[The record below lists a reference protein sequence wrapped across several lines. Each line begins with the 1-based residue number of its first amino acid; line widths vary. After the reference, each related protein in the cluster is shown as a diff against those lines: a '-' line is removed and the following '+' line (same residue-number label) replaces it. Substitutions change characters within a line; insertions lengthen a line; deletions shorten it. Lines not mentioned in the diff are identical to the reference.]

1 MKSNTNKKVRLTSY
15 LKPYWICAIIS
26 PLLMVVEVLVDLMQ
40 PTLMA
45 AIVDEGVKLGNME
58 VIIST
63 GIRMLLLVILGGLA
77 GVAAAGFASTAAQS
91 YGNDLRV
98 DVYKKVMSLSLE
110 QTDKFTTGSLVTRLT
125 NDITITQDLVSMVL
139 RMFVRAPLNF
149 IGSIVLAVSL
159 DIHFGVVLALA
170 LPLQLLMI
178 AIILFKASPLFGK
191 VQTKLDKVNSV
202 VQENV
207 TGARV
212 VKAYVREE
220 HEIGRFDA
228 ANADLRDTN
237 LKVQRLMATLSPI
250 MMLIMNAAVIAV
262 ILVGNGQV
270 SLGNMEVGQI
280 MAAISYIT
288 QTLMSLMMVSMMFQ
302 TISRARASAARVRE
316 VLECDPVIMSG
327 SKTPVHKEGSVEFE
341 NVSFHY
347 PGTKGRPVLNNI
359 SLKIKPG
366 ENVSI
371 LGATGSGKTSLVN
384 LITRFYDVNEG
395 AVYVDGMDVRD
406 WKLGDLRSHI
416 AFVLQKSELFSGT
429 VMDNIRWGRE
439 DATDE
444 EVIAAAKIAQAD
456 EFITGFVDGYY
467 TVIGEK
473 GASLSGG
480 QKQRISIARAILRKP
495 EILIFDDSTSALDL
509 GTEARLRKALKENLT
524 DTTVITIAQRI
535 ASVMTSDRIAVIEN
549 GSIVGCD
556 THEKLMESCPAYID
570 IYNSQLK
577 REENQNG

>member
-1 MKSNTNKKVRLTSY
+1 MKSNISKKIKLTSY
-15 LKPYWICAIIS
+15 LKPYWLFAMIA

-45 AIVDEGVKLGNME
+45 TIVDEGVALGNMD
-58 VIIST
+58 VILST
-63 GIRMLLLVILGGLA
+63 GLRMLLLVIVGGLA
-77 GVAAAGFASTAAQS
+77 GVAAAGFASYAAQS

-149 IGSIVLAVSL
+149 LGSIVLAISL
-159 DIHFGVVLALA
+159 DVHFGFVLALA
-170 LPLQLLMI
+170 LPLQLIII
-178 AIILFKASPLFGK
+178 AVILFKASPLFGK

-237 LKVQRLMATLSPI
+237 LKVQRLMATLAPI

-262 ILVGNGQV
+262 ILVGNNQV
-270 SLGNMEVGQI
+270 SFGNMEVGQI

-316 VLECDPVIMSG
+316 VLACDPVILSG
-327 SKTPVHKEGSVEFE
+327 SDTPVHKEGSVEFH

-347 PGTKGRPVLNNI
+347 PGTKGRPVLSNI
-359 SLKIKPG
+359 NLKIKPG

-406 WKLGDLRSHI
+406 WKLGELRSHI

-456 EFITGFVDGYY
+456 EFITGFVDGYH

-480 QKQRISIARAILRKP
+480 QKQRLSIARAILRKP

-556 THEKLMESCPAYID
+556 THESLMESCPAYID

-577 REENQNG
+577 REEEQNG

>member
-1 MKSNTNKKVRLTSY
+1 MNTDKKGKKVRLTAY
-15 LKPYWICAIIS
+15 LKPYWVCALIA

-45 AIVDEGVKLGNME
+45 TIVDDGVALGNME
-58 VIIST
+58 VILST

-77 GVAAAGFASTAAQS
+77 GVAAAGFASVAAQS

-98 DVYKKVMSLSLE
+98 DVYQKVMSLSLE
-110 QTDKFTTGSLVTRLT
+110 QTDRFTTGSLVTRLT

-170 LPLQLLMI
+170 LPIQLLMI
-178 AIILFKASPLFGK
+178 AVILLKASPLFGK

-220 HEIGRFDA
+220 HEIGRFDT

-237 LKVQRLMATLSPI
+237 LKVQRLMAILSPI
-250 MMLIMNAAVIAV
+250 MMLIMNVAVIAV
-262 ILVGNGQV
+262 MLIGKDQV

-316 VLECDPVIMSG
+316 ILACEPVIVSG
-327 SKTPVHKEGSVEFE
+327 GNTSVCHEGSVEFQ

-347 PGTKGRPVLNNI
+347 PGTKGRPVLNHI
-359 SLKIKPG
+359 CLDIKPG
-366 ENVSI
+366 ENISI

-395 AVYVDGMDVRD
+395 TVYVDGMDVRNWD
-406 WKLGDLRSHI
+406 IEALRSRI
-416 AFVLQKSELFSGT
+416 SFVLQKSELFSGT

-456 EFITGFVDGYY
+456 EFITGFVDGYN

-480 QKQRISIARAILRKP
+480 QKQRLSIARAILRKP

-509 GTEARLRKALKENLT
+509 GTEARLRKALKENLSG
-524 DTTVITIAQRI
+524 TTVITIAQRI
-535 ASVMTSDRIAVIEN
+535 ASVMTSDRITVIEN
-549 GSIVGCD
+549 GTIVGCD
-556 THEKLMESCPAYID
+556 THAKLIESCPAYID

-577 REENQNG
+577 REEE